1 MRKIFVVYK
10 VTCLKNSKV
19 KYGVIYY
26 YSYSIVNP
34 LQNTSTEKELLKKIG
49 KKSPNSKLFK
59 IEWLYQNIEEQE
71 CYRFLELAHNIT
83 KENTSKVLQQ

>member
-1 MRKIFVVYK
+1 MMRKIFVVYK
-10 VTCLKNSKV
+10 VTYLKNKKV

-26 YSYSIVNP
+26 YSYYIINQLHNSSI
-34 LQNTSTEKELLKKIG
+34 ERELFKKIC
-49 KKSPNSKLFK
+49 KKPSSKLFK

-83 KENTSKVLQQ
+83 KEKISKVLQQ

>member
-10 VTCLKNSKV
+10 VTCLKNKKV

-26 YSYSIVNP
+26 YSYYIINQIHNSSI
-34 LQNTSTEKELLKKIG
+34 ERELLNKIC
-49 KKSPNSKLFK
+49 KNSSSKLFK

-83 KENTSKVLQQ
+83 KENISKVLQQ